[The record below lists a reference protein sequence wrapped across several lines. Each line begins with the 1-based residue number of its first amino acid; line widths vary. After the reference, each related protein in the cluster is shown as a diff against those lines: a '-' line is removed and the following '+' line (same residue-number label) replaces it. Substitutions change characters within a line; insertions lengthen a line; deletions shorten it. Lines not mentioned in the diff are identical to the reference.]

1 MAEHKLQ
8 AEARERAE
16 SQAAPPAAPTTSED
30 AQASAKAV
38 NKRLAR
44 LAKPQDYTL
53 SVLIPVYN
61 ERETLLEILERVRDV
76 EIKKEVILVD
86 DGSQDGTRDL
96 MRDLIEGKYPDVKVV
111 YHEKNQGKGAAIR
124 TAIQHA
130 TGDYMIIQDA
140 DLEYD
145 PREYYAL
152 LEPILDGRADV
163 VFGSRFL
170 GGGAH
175 RVHFFWH
182 RMGNGLLTLLS
193 NMLTNLNLTDMEVCY
208 KVFKAEVLKN
218 INLKSNRFDFEPEIT
233 AKVAKKHYRIYE
245 VPISY
250 SGRDYDEGKKIG
262 WRDGVQA
269 IWTIFKYRF
278 FD

>member
-1 MAEHKLQ
+1 VNETSTTELS
-8 AEARERAE
+8 REQTPVHVGE
-16 SQAAPPAAPTTSED
+16 SAVPVAAAHRMRLAPPPPD
-30 AQASAKAV
+30 F
-38 NKRLAR
+38 
-44 LAKPQDYTL
+44 TL

-61 ERETLLEILERVRDV
+61 EVQTLIQIIDRVRAVD
-76 EIKKEVILVD
+76 IKKEIVLVD
-86 DGSQDGTRDL
+86 DGSTDGTREL
-96 MRDLIEGKYPDVKVV
+96 LAEQVEGKYPDVRV
-111 YHEKNQGKGAAIR
+111 YYHAFNQGKGAALR
-124 TAIQHA
+124 TAIFNA
-130 TGDYMIIQDA
+130 TGDIMLVQDA

-145 PREYYAL
+145 PKEYFTL
-152 LEPILDGRADV
+152 LAPILDGRADV
-163 VFGSRFL
+163 VFGSRFI

-208 KVFKAEVLKN
+208 KVFKAEALRS

-233 AKVAKKHYRIYE
+233 AKVAKKGFRIYE

-262 WRDGVQA
+262 WRDCVQA
-269 IWTIFKYRF
+269 IWTIIKYRF
-278 FD
+278 VD

>member
-1 MAEHKLQ
+1 LETKANLEEVAGTQETMPAETG
-8 AEARERAE
+8 ERMPQE
-16 SQAAPPAAPTTSED
+16 SQ
-30 AQASAKAV
+30 
-38 NKRLAR
+38 RLSR
-44 LAKPQDYTL
+44 LRGPRKDYVL

-61 ERETLLEILERVRDV
+61 ERDTLMEILARVREV
-76 EIKKEVILVD
+76 EIKKEVVMVD
-86 DGSQDGTRDL
+86 DGSTDGTRDVL
-96 MRDLIEGKYPDVKVV
+96 REQIEGRFPDVKVV
-111 YHEKNQGKGAAIR
+111 YHEVNQGKGAAIR

-145 PREYYAL
+145 PREYYTL

-163 VFGSRFL
+163 VFGSRFI

-208 KVFKAEVLKN
+208 KVFKSDVLKS

-269 IWTIFKYRF
+269 IWTIIKYRF
-278 FD
+278 TD

>member
-1 MAEHKLQ
+1 VTDTSTKETTPARDAGNSRQ
-8 AEARERAE
+8 AGTTQKAATRAPRL
-16 SQAAPPAAPTTSED
+16 APPPAD
-30 AQASAKAV
+30 F
-38 NKRLAR
+38 
-44 LAKPQDYTL
+44 TL

-61 ERETLLEILERVRDV
+61 EVETLVQILARVRAVD
-76 EIKKEVILVD
+76 IKKEVILVD
-86 DGSQDGTRDL
+86 DGSTDGTRDL
-96 MRDLIEGKYPDVKVV
+96 LASEIEGKYPDVKVV
-111 YHEKNQGKGAAIR
+111 YHAVNQGKGAALR
-124 TAIQHA
+124 TAIANA
-130 TGDYMIIQDA
+130 TGDILLVQDA

-145 PREYYAL
+145 PREYSTL
-152 LEPILDGRADV
+152 LGPILDGRADV
-163 VFGSRFL
+163 VFGSRFI

-208 KVFKAEVLKN
+208 KVFKADALKS
-218 INLKSNRFDFEPEIT
+218 INLRSNRFDFEPEIT
-233 AKVAKKHYRIYE
+233 AKVAKKRYRIYE

-269 IWTIFKYRF
+269 IWTIIKYRF
-278 FD
+278 ID